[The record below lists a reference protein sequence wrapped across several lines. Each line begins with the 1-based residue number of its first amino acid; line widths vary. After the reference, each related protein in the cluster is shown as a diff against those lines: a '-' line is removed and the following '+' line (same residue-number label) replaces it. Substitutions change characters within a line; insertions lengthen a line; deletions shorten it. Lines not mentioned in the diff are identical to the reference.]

1 MSCGTWYQHVWSS
14 GEAPGLGEGDGRLEC
29 LPGVLLL
36 ALVSV
41 ATVACSLA
49 SPARSCS
56 TGERWD
62 SPLQQEVVVV
72 GWE

>member
-1 MSCGTWYQHVWSS
+1 MWSP

-41 ATVACSLA
+41 ATVACSLLGA
-49 SPARSCS
+49 AP
-56 TGERWD
+56 TGERCD